1 MILSPE
7 DLVDLTLKD
16 RPSAQRRE
24 LEFLGIPFKPR
35 KDGSLIVLWE
45 DVRGTQNNS
54 SPREPQVRLDA

>member
-1 MILSPE
+1 MILSAQE
-7 DLVDLTLKD
+7 LIDLTLKE

-24 LEFLGIPFKPR
+24 LEFLGIASKPR

-54 SPREPQVRLDA
+54 KPREPQLRLDA